1 MTLKRQKAI
10 AFIPAANIIITWI
23 MAFRTARRKNIPSL
37 ERFKMCLITVALL
50 AVIGAA
56 GLKLL
61 QLIPAGT
68 AATGARLAFNYLLTV
83 LFSWAAIFAQKKF
96 GACDESLGNKA
107 KSEAGASSYGSEAD
121 LSAAAAGFGMSAS
134 ESAGSMATAPDAS
147 TASDAGKP
155 VSSAA
160 SGNQSAGAL
169 YPVRVQWV
177 TAVIPFVNVI
187 ALFALI
193 INLAGLGTETKSVL
207 KTALKA
213 DAVVVAFALVYAIAD
228 AVASA
233 TLLPGIISAAG
244 FYIVP
249 LLIDCVLIIDGKRLA
264 AQQQ

>member
-1 MTLKRQKAI
+1 
-10 AFIPAANIIITWI
+10 

-50 AVIGAA
+50 AVVGAA

-107 KSEAGASSYGSEAD
+107 KSEAGASSYGAEAD
-121 LSAAAAGFGMSAS
+121 LSAGAAAAGIGMSAS
-134 ESAGSMATAPDAS
+134 ESAGSIAADLSAAAAS
-147 TASDAGKP
+147 GAGRP

-160 SGNQSAGAL
+160 SGNQGVGAL

-177 TAVIPFVNVI
+177 SAVIPFVNVI

-193 INLAGLGTETKSVL
+193 INLARLGAETKSVL

-213 DAVVVAFALVYAIAD
+213 SAVVVAFALVYSIAD
-228 AVASA
+228 SAASE
-233 TLLPGIISAAG
+233 TLLPSIVSAAG

-249 LLIDCVLIIDGKRLA
+249 LLIDCVLITDGKRLGA
-264 AQQQ
+264 RQQ